1 MSSKLKPCHYLSALA
16 LGARYLTV
24 CYRGDWEFIESWVP
38 EKLKTGYAIHGLP
51 SDPKM
56 CAWKYLEC
64 KERLEEK
71 KQSPCEEER
80 PEEALSDHWDELVAL
95 PETGK
100 NSVNLAFFYLQ
111 RMLPN
116 IVKWDV
122 QIFGNDHWE
131 IFGGTCSLRYSEECF
146 YLQSP
151 HCESEVACTGI
162 VDALILLYKNL
173 ALYQFEKI

>member
-51 SDPKM
+51 SDPKI

-64 KERLEEK
+64 KERLEEE

-80 PEEALSDHWDELVAL
+80 PEETLSDRWDELVTLPNPENGVAQCAL
-95 PETGK
+95 
-100 NSVNLAFFYLQ
+100 FYVQ
-111 RMLPN
+111 KMLPN
-116 IVKWDV
+116 AEWVIEHD
-122 QIFGNDHWE
+122 GDLWE
-131 IFGGTCSLRYSEECF
+131 ISSPSCQACFGYSGEIFYFQGTFYTDGIPSL
-146 YLQSP
+146 
-151 HCESEVACTGI
+151 I
-162 VDALILLYKNL
+162 DALTQFYKSL
-173 ALYQFEKI
+173 VFYQFEAF